1 MGEGRRGEGE
11 KRRRR
16 RSRRGKRGEGEGG
29 VGGKEEEYT
38 SISQN
43 WLIPCGLK

>member
-11 KRRRR
+11 KR

-43 WLIPCGLK
+43 WLIPCGSK